1 MLIQLKIDLIERSKL
16 LKEKQSMCEYSKKYH
31 RYLLVVLLLLL
42 STGCTIS
49 PDKTSLNEQVKDSPE
64 YVTITA
70 FELAQLKDA
79 ALQWQQARSGIERL
93 LKLEREL
100 TYLVDNLDI
109 INSKAIAQSNQAVSN
124 RYARSVIN
132 TKAPPNLRYGNNY
145 ASTSD
150 KVERPRQRYSNRYA
164 KSSKGDAPYN
174 QRHSSRYASVPTK
187 MITAPSKS
195 YSKRAVS
202 LPVKA
207 TNSIVKKKV
216 FPQTSKLTKVAMVDT
231 NKKVFALQVASLDSQ
246 ESVAKEW
253 KQINKK
259 AAPLFKDKITTNI
272 EKAKVNN
279 KTYYRLKLGEYFNF
293 KSAED
298 DCEVFKF
305 YKVDCFV
312 SNYTDGPIRL

>member
-1 MLIQLKIDLIERSKL
+1 MLIGS
-16 LKEKQSMCEYSKKYH
+16 
-31 RYLLVVLLLLL
+31 
-42 STGCTIS
+42 GCTIS

-124 RYARSVIN
+124 RYARSSIKAN
-132 TKAPPNLRYGNNY
+132 TSPNLRYGNNY

-150 KVERPRQRYSNRYA
+150 KVERPKQRYSNRYA
-164 KSSKGDAPYN
+164 KPTNRDDLQN
-174 QRHSSRYASVPTK
+174 QRYNSRYASVPKK

-195 YSKRAVS
+195 YSNRSVRS
-202 LPVKA
+202 PVKA
-207 TNSIVKKKV
+207 INPRANKKV
-216 FPQTSKLTKVAMVDT
+216 ASKISKATKVAMVDT
-231 NKKVFALQVASLDSQ
+231 DKKVFALQVASLDSE
-246 ESVAKEW
+246 ESVAKQW
-253 KQINKK
+253 KKINRK
-259 AAPLFKDKITTNI
+259 AAPLFRDKITTNV

-279 KTYYRLKLGEYFNF
+279 KTYYRLKLGEYYNF

-312 SNYTDGPIRL
+312 SNYTDKPIRL

>member
-1 MLIQLKIDLIERSKL
+1 MIQLKIDLIERSKL
-16 LKEKQSMCEYSKKYH
+16 LKEKQSMCEYSIKYH
-31 RYLLVVLLLLL
+31 RYLVIALLMLIG
-42 STGCTIS
+42 SGCTVS
-49 PDKTSLNEQVKDSPE
+49 PDKTTLNEEVKDSPE

-70 FELAQLKDA
+70 LELAQLKDA

-109 INSKAIAQSNQAVSN
+109 ISSKAIAQSNQAVSN
-124 RYARSVIN
+124 RYARSSIKTN
-132 TKAPPNLRYGNNY
+132 ASPNLRYGNNY

-150 KVERPRQRYSNRYA
+150 NVERPKQRYSNRYA
-164 KSSKGDAPYN
+164 KPTNRDALQN
-174 QRHSSRYASVPTK
+174 QRYNNRHASVPKK

-195 YSKRAVS
+195 YSKRTVRS
-202 LPVKA
+202 RVKA
-207 TNSIVKKKV
+207 ISSRVNKKV
-216 FPQTSKLTKVAMVDT
+216 ASKISMATKVAMVDT
-231 NKKVFALQVASLDSQ
+231 NKKVFALQVASLDSE

-253 KQINKK
+253 KHINKK

-312 SNYTDGPIRL
+312 SNYTDKPIRL

>member
-1 MLIQLKIDLIERSKL
+1 MLIGS
-16 LKEKQSMCEYSKKYH
+16 
-31 RYLLVVLLLLL
+31 
-42 STGCTIS
+42 GCTIS

-70 FELAQLKDA
+70 LELAQLKDA

-124 RYARSVIN
+124 RYARSSIKAN
-132 TKAPPNLRYGNNY
+132 TSPNLRYGNNY

-164 KSSKGDAPYN
+164 KPTNRDALQN
-174 QRHSSRYASVPTK
+174 QRYNSRYASVPKK
-187 MITAPSKS
+187 MITAPPKS
-195 YSKRAVS
+195 YSNRSVRS
-202 LPVKA
+202 PVKA
-207 TNSIVKKKV
+207 INPRMNKKV
-216 FPQTSKLTKVAMVDT
+216 ASKISKATKVAMVDT
-231 NKKVFALQVASLDSQ
+231 NKKVFALQVASLDSE
-246 ESVAKEW
+246 ESVAKQW

-259 AAPLFKDKITTNI
+259 AAPLFRDKIRTNI

-279 KTYYRLKLGEYFNF
+279 KTYYRLKLGEYYNF

-312 SNYTDGPIRL
+312 SNYTDKPIRL

>member
-1 MLIQLKIDLIERSKL
+1 MLIGS
-16 LKEKQSMCEYSKKYH
+16 
-31 RYLLVVLLLLL
+31 
-42 STGCTIS
+42 GCTVS
-49 PDKTSLNEQVKDSPE
+49 PDKTTLNEQVKDSPE

-70 FELAQLKDA
+70 LELAQLKGA

-124 RYARSVIN
+124 RHARSSIKTN
-132 TKAPPNLRYGNNY
+132 ASPNLRYGNNY

-150 KVERPRQRYSNRYA
+150 NVERPRQRYSNRYV
-164 KSSKGDAPYN
+164 KPTGRDVLKN
-174 QRHSSRYASVPTK
+174 QRYSSRYASVPTK
-187 MITAPSKS
+187 IITAPSKS
-195 YSKRAVS
+195 YSNRSVRS
-202 LPVKA
+202 SVKA
-207 TNSIVKKKV
+207 INPRMNKKV
-216 FPQTSKLTKVAMVDT
+216 ASKISKATKVAMVDT
-231 NKKVFALQVASLDSQ
+231 NRKVFALQVASLDSE
-246 ESVAKEW
+246 ESVAKQW
-253 KQINKK
+253 KKINRK
-259 AAPLFKDKITTNI
+259 AAPLFRDKITTNV

-279 KTYYRLKLGEYFNF
+279 KTYYRLKLGEYYNF

-312 SNYTDGPIRL
+312 SNYTDKPIRL

>member
-1 MLIQLKIDLIERSKL
+1 
-16 LKEKQSMCEYSKKYH
+16 MCEYSIKYH
-31 RYLLVVLLLLL
+31 RYLVIALLMLIGN
-42 STGCTIS
+42 GCTIS

-70 FELAQLKDA
+70 LELAQLKDA

-124 RYARSVIN
+124 RYARSSIKAN
-132 TKAPPNLRYGNNY
+132 TSPHLRYGNNY

-164 KSSKGDAPYN
+164 KPTNRDALQN
-174 QRHSSRYASVPTK
+174 QRYNSRYASVPRK

-195 YSKRAVS
+195 YSNRSVRS
-202 LPVKA
+202 SVKA
-207 TNSIVKKKV
+207 INPRMNKKV
-216 FPQTSKLTKVAMVDT
+216 ASKISKATKVAMVDT
-231 NKKVFALQVASLDSQ
+231 NKKVFALQVASLDSE
-246 ESVAKEW
+246 ESVAKQW

-259 AAPLFKDKITTNI
+259 AAPLFRDKITTNV

-279 KTYYRLKLGEYFNF
+279 KTYYRLKLGEYYNF

-312 SNYTDGPIRL
+312 SNYTDKPIRL

>member
-1 MLIQLKIDLIERSKL
+1 MLIGS
-16 LKEKQSMCEYSKKYH
+16 
-31 RYLLVVLLLLL
+31 
-42 STGCTIS
+42 GCTIS
-49 PDKTSLNEQVKDSPE
+49 PDKTSLNERVKDSPE

-70 FELAQLKDA
+70 VELAQLKDA

-109 INSKAIAQSNQAVSN
+109 INSKAIAKSNQAVSN
-124 RYARSVIN
+124 RYARSSIKAN
-132 TKAPPNLRYGNNY
+132 TSPDLRHGNNY

-150 KVERPRQRYSNRYA
+150 NVERPRQRYSSRYV
-164 KSSKGDAPYN
+164 KPTGRDILKN
-174 QRHSSRYASVPTK
+174 QRYSSRYASVPTK
-187 MITAPSKS
+187 IITAPSKI
-195 YSKRAVS
+195 YSKRTVRS
-202 LPVKA
+202 SVKA
-207 TNSIVKKKV
+207 ISSRVNKKV
-216 FPQTSKLTKVAMVDT
+216 ASKISMATKVAMVDK
-231 NKKVFALQVASLDSQ
+231 NKKVFALQVASLDSE

-253 KQINKK
+253 KHINKK

-312 SNYTDGPIRL
+312 SNYTDKPIRL

>member
-49 PDKTSLNEQVKDSPE
+49 PDKTLLNEQVKDSPE

-70 FELAQLKDA
+70 LELAQLKDA

-100 TYLVDNLDI
+100 TYLVDHLDI

-124 RYARSVIN
+124 RYARSAIN
-132 TKAPPNLRYGNNY
+132 TKAPPDLRYGNNY
-145 ASTSD
+145 ASTST
-150 KVERPRQRYSNRYA
+150 KVERPSQRVNNRYMKPSSKVVGQNQRY
-164 KSSKGDAPYN
+164 
-174 QRHSSRYASVPTK
+174 SSRYASVPK
-187 MITAPSKS
+187 KVISASIPN

-202 LPVKA
+202 LPAKA

-216 FPQTSKLTKVAMVDT
+216 LPQTSKLTKVAMVDT
-231 NKKVFALQVASLDSQ
+231 NKKVFALQVASLDSE

>member
-1 MLIQLKIDLIERSKL
+1 M
-16 LKEKQSMCEYSKKYH
+16 KEKQSMCEYSIKYH
-31 RYLLVVLLLLL
+31 RYLVIALLMLIG
-42 STGCTIS
+42 SGCTVS
-49 PDKTSLNEQVKDSPE
+49 PDKTTLNEEVKDSPE

-70 FELAQLKDA
+70 LELAQLKDA

-109 INSKAIAQSNQAVSN
+109 ISSKAIAQSNQAVSN
-124 RYARSVIN
+124 RYARSSIKTN
-132 TKAPPNLRYGNNY
+132 ASPNLRYGNNY

-150 KVERPRQRYSNRYA
+150 NVERPKQRYSNRYA
-164 KSSKGDAPYN
+164 KPTNRDALQN
-174 QRHSSRYASVPTK
+174 QRYNNRHASVPKK

-195 YSKRAVS
+195 YSKRTVRS
-202 LPVKA
+202 RVKA
-207 TNSIVKKKV
+207 ISSRVNKKV
-216 FPQTSKLTKVAMVDT
+216 ASKISMATKVAMVDT
-231 NKKVFALQVASLDSQ
+231 NKKVFALQVASLDSE

-253 KQINKK
+253 KHINKK

-312 SNYTDGPIRL
+312 SNYTDKPIRL

>member
-1 MLIQLKIDLIERSKL
+1 MLIGS
-16 LKEKQSMCEYSKKYH
+16 
-31 RYLLVVLLLLL
+31 
-42 STGCTIS
+42 GCTIS

-70 FELAQLKDA
+70 LELAQLKDA

-124 RYARSVIN
+124 RYARSSIKAN
-132 TKAPPNLRYGNNY
+132 TSPNLRYGNNY

-150 KVERPRQRYSNRYA
+150 KVERPKQRYSNRYA
-164 KSSKGDAPYN
+164 KPTNRDDLQN
-174 QRHSSRYASVPTK
+174 QRYNSRYASVPKK

-195 YSKRAVS
+195 YSNRSVRS
-202 LPVKA
+202 PVKA
-207 TNSIVKKKV
+207 INPRMNKKV
-216 FPQTSKLTKVAMVDT
+216 ASKISKATKVAMVDT
-231 NKKVFALQVASLDSQ
+231 DKKVFALQVASLDSE
-246 ESVAKEW
+246 ESVAKQW
-253 KQINKK
+253 KKINRK
-259 AAPLFKDKITTNI
+259 AAPLFRDKITTNV

-279 KTYYRLKLGEYFNF
+279 KTYYRLKLGEYYNF

-312 SNYTDGPIRL
+312 SNYTDKPIRL

>member
-70 FELAQLKDA
+70 LELAQLKDA

-100 TYLVDNLDI
+100 TYLVDHLDI

-132 TKAPPNLRYGNNY
+132 TKAPPNLKYGNNY

-187 MITAPSKS
+187 MITAPPKS
-195 YSKRAVS
+195 YSKHAVS

-231 NKKVFALQVASLDSQ
+231 NKKYLHCRLRHSIHKRVLLKNGSKLT
-246 ESVAKEW
+246 K
-253 KQINKK
+253 KQRLCLRTKSRQILKK
-259 AAPLFKDKITTNI
+259 QRLIT
-272 EKAKVNN
+272 
-279 KTYYRLKLGEYFNF
+279 
-293 KSAED
+293 KSIID
-298 DCEVFKF
+298 
-305 YKVDCFV
+305 
-312 SNYTDGPIRL
+312 

>member
-1 MLIQLKIDLIERSKL
+1 MLIGN
-16 LKEKQSMCEYSKKYH
+16 
-31 RYLLVVLLLLL
+31 
-42 STGCTIS
+42 GCTIS
-49 PDKTSLNEQVKDSPE
+49 HDKTSLNEQVKDSPE
-64 YVTITA
+64 YVTITEL
-70 FELAQLKDA
+70 ELAQLKDA

-124 RYARSVIN
+124 RYARSSIKAN
-132 TKAPPNLRYGNNY
+132 TSPHLRYGNNY

-164 KSSKGDAPYN
+164 KPTNRDALQN
-174 QRHSSRYASVPTK
+174 QRYNSRYASVPIK

-195 YSKRAVS
+195 YSNRSVRS
-202 LPVKA
+202 SVKA
-207 TNSIVKKKV
+207 INPRMNKKV
-216 FPQTSKLTKVAMVDT
+216 ASKISKATKVAMVDT
-231 NKKVFALQVASLDSQ
+231 NKKVFALQVASLDSE
-246 ESVAKEW
+246 ESVAKQW

-259 AAPLFKDKITTNI
+259 AAPLFRDKITTNV

-279 KTYYRLKLGEYFNF
+279 KTYYRLKLGEYYNF

-312 SNYTDGPIRL
+312 SNYTDKPIRL

>member
-1 MLIQLKIDLIERSKL
+1 MLIGS
-16 LKEKQSMCEYSKKYH
+16 
-31 RYLLVVLLLLL
+31 
-42 STGCTIS
+42 GCTIS

-70 FELAQLKDA
+70 LELAQLKDA

-124 RYARSVIN
+124 RYARSSIKAN
-132 TKAPPNLRYGNNY
+132 TSPNLRYGNNY

-164 KSSKGDAPYN
+164 KPTNRDALQN
-174 QRHSSRYASVPTK
+174 QRYNSRYASVPRK

-195 YSKRAVS
+195 YSNRSVRS
-202 LPVKA
+202 SVKA
-207 TNSIVKKKV
+207 INPRMNKKV
-216 FPQTSKLTKVAMVDT
+216 ASKISKATKVAMVDT
-231 NKKVFALQVASLDSQ
+231 NKKVFALQVASLDSE
-246 ESVAKEW
+246 ESVAKQW

-259 AAPLFKDKITTNI
+259 AAPLFRDKITTNV

-279 KTYYRLKLGEYFNF
+279 KTYYRLKLGEYYNF

-312 SNYTDGPIRL
+312 SNYTDKPIRL

>member
-1 MLIQLKIDLIERSKL
+1 MIQLKIDLIERSKL
-16 LKEKQSMCEYSKKYH
+16 LKEKQSMCEYGIKYH
-31 RYLLVVLLLLL
+31 RYLVIALLMLIG
-42 STGCTIS
+42 SGCTVS
-49 PDKTSLNEQVKDSPE
+49 PDKTTLNEEVKDSPE

-70 FELAQLKDA
+70 LELAQLKDA

-124 RYARSVIN
+124 RYARSSIKTN
-132 TKAPPNLRYGNNY
+132 ASPNLRYGNNY

-150 KVERPRQRYSNRYA
+150 NVERPEQRYSNRYA
-164 KSSKGDAPYN
+164 KPTNRDALQN
-174 QRHSSRYASVPTK
+174 QRYNSRHASVPKK

-195 YSKRAVS
+195 YSKRTVRS
-202 LPVKA
+202 RVKA
-207 TNSIVKKKV
+207 ISSRVNKKV
-216 FPQTSKLTKVAMVDT
+216 ASKISMATKVAMVDT
-231 NKKVFALQVASLDSQ
+231 NKKIFALQVASLDSE

-253 KQINKK
+253 KHINKK

>member
-1 MLIQLKIDLIERSKL
+1 MLIGS
-16 LKEKQSMCEYSKKYH
+16 
-31 RYLLVVLLLLL
+31 
-42 STGCTIS
+42 GCTVS
-49 PDKTSLNEQVKDSPE
+49 PDKTTLNEEVKDSPE

-70 FELAQLKDA
+70 LELAQLKDA

-124 RYARSVIN
+124 RYARSSIKTN
-132 TKAPPNLRYGNNY
+132 ASPNLRYGNNY

-150 KVERPRQRYSNRYA
+150 NVERPRQRYSNRYV
-164 KSSKGDAPYN
+164 KPTGRDALKN
-174 QRHSSRYASVPTK
+174 QRYSSRYASVPTK
-187 MITAPSKS
+187 IITAPSKS
-195 YSKRAVS
+195 YSKRTVRS
-202 LPVKA
+202 PVKA
-207 TNSIVKKKV
+207 ISSRVNKKV
-216 FPQTSKLTKVAMVDT
+216 ASKISKATKVAMVDT
-231 NKKVFALQVASLDSQ
+231 NKKVFALQVASLDSE
-246 ESVAKEW
+246 ESVAKQW

-259 AAPLFKDKITTNI
+259 AAPLFRDKITTNV

-279 KTYYRLKLGEYFNF
+279 KTYYRLKLGEYYNF

-312 SNYTDGPIRL
+312 SNYTDKPIRL

>member
-1 MLIQLKIDLIERSKL
+1 MIQLKIDLIERSKL
-16 LKEKQSMCEYSKKYH
+16 LKEKQSMCEYSIKYH
-31 RYLLVVLLLLL
+31 RYLVIALLMLIG
-42 STGCTIS
+42 SGCTVS
-49 PDKTSLNEQVKDSPE
+49 PDKTTLNEEVKDSPE

-70 FELAQLKDA
+70 LELAQLKDA

-109 INSKAIAQSNQAVSN
+109 ISSKAIAQSNQAVSN
-124 RYARSVIN
+124 RYARSSIKTN
-132 TKAPPNLRYGNNY
+132 ASPNLRYGNNY

-150 KVERPRQRYSNRYA
+150 NVERPRQRYSNRYV
-164 KSSKGDAPYN
+164 KPTGRDALKN
-174 QRHSSRYASVPTK
+174 QRYSSRYASVPTK
-187 MITAPSKS
+187 IITAPSKS
-195 YSKRAVS
+195 YSKRTVRS
-202 LPVKA
+202 PVKA
-207 TNSIVKKKV
+207 ISSRVNKKV
-216 FPQTSKLTKVAMVDT
+216 ASKISKATKVAMVDT
-231 NKKVFALQVASLDSQ
+231 NKKVFALQVASLDSE
-246 ESVAKEW
+246 ESVAKQW

-259 AAPLFKDKITTNI
+259 AAPLFRDKITTNV

-279 KTYYRLKLGEYFNF
+279 KTYYRLKLGEYYNF

-312 SNYTDGPIRL
+312 SNYTDKPIRL

>member
-1 MLIQLKIDLIERSKL
+1 LIQLKIDLIERSKL
-16 LKEKQSMCEYSKKYH
+16 LKEKQSIYEYSKKYH

-70 FELAQLKDA
+70 LELAQLKDA
-79 ALQWQQARSGIERL
+79 ALQWQQARSGIKRL

-100 TYLVDNLDI
+100 TYLVDHLDI

-124 RYARSVIN
+124 RYARLSIKTN
-132 TKAPPNLRYGNNY
+132 TSANLRYGNNY

-164 KSSKGDAPYN
+164 
-174 QRHSSRYASVPTK
+174 SVPTK

-195 YSKRAVS
+195 YSKHAVS

-231 NKKVFALQVASLDSQ
+231 NKKVFALQVASLDSE
-246 ESVAKEW
+246 ESVVKEW
-253 KQINKK
+253 KHINKK

-272 EKAKVNN
+272 EKTKVNN
-279 KTYYRLKLGEYFNF
+279 KTYYRLKLGEYYNF

-312 SNYTDGPIRL
+312 SNYTDKPIRL

>member
-1 MLIQLKIDLIERSKL
+1 MLIGS
-16 LKEKQSMCEYSKKYH
+16 
-31 RYLLVVLLLLL
+31 
-42 STGCTIS
+42 GCTIS

-70 FELAQLKDA
+70 LELAQLKDA

-124 RYARSVIN
+124 RYARSSIKAN
-132 TKAPPNLRYGNNY
+132 TSPNLRYGNNY

-150 KVERPRQRYSNRYA
+150 KVERPKQRYSNRSA
-164 KSSKGDAPYN
+164 KPTNRDALQN
-174 QRHSSRYASVPTK
+174 QRYNSRYASVPKK

-195 YSKRAVS
+195 YSNRSVRS
-202 LPVKA
+202 PVKA
-207 TNSIVKKKV
+207 INPRMNKKV
-216 FPQTSKLTKVAMVDT
+216 ASKISKATKVAMVDT
-231 NKKVFALQVASLDSQ
+231 NKKVFALQVASLDSE
-246 ESVAKEW
+246 ESVAKQW
-253 KQINKK
+253 KKINRK
-259 AAPLFKDKITTNI
+259 AAPLFRDKITTNV

-279 KTYYRLKLGEYFNF
+279 KTYYRLKLGEYYNF

-312 SNYTDGPIRL
+312 SNYTDKPIRL

>member
-1 MLIQLKIDLIERSKL
+1 MLIGS
-16 LKEKQSMCEYSKKYH
+16 
-31 RYLLVVLLLLL
+31 
-42 STGCTIS
+42 GCTIS

-70 FELAQLKDA
+70 LELAQLKDA

-124 RYARSVIN
+124 RYARSSIKAN
-132 TKAPPNLRYGNNY
+132 TSPNLRYGNNY

-164 KSSKGDAPYN
+164 KPTNRDALQN
-174 QRHSSRYASVPTK
+174 QRYNSRYASVPRK

-195 YSKRAVS
+195 YSNRSVRS
-202 LPVKA
+202 SVKA
-207 TNSIVKKKV
+207 INPRMNKKV
-216 FPQTSKLTKVAMVDT
+216 ASKISKATKVAMVDT
-231 NKKVFALQVASLDSQ
+231 NKKVFALQVASLDSE
-246 ESVAKEW
+246 ESVAKQW

-259 AAPLFKDKITTNI
+259 AAPLFRDKITTNV

-279 KTYYRLKLGEYFNF
+279 KTYYRLKLGEYYNF

-305 YKVDCFV
+305 YKVDCIV
-312 SNYTDGPIRL
+312 SNYTDKPIRL

>member
-1 MLIQLKIDLIERSKL
+1 MLIGS
-16 LKEKQSMCEYSKKYH
+16 
-31 RYLLVVLLLLL
+31 
-42 STGCTIS
+42 GCTIS

-70 FELAQLKDA
+70 LELAQLKDA

-109 INSKAIAQSNQAVSN
+109 INSKVIAQSNQAVSN
-124 RYARSVIN
+124 RYARSSIKAN
-132 TKAPPNLRYGNNY
+132 TSPNLRYGNNY

-150 KVERPRQRYSNRYA
+150 KVERPKQRYSNRYA
-164 KSSKGDAPYN
+164 KPTNRDDLQN
-174 QRHSSRYASVPTK
+174 QRYNSRYASVPKK

-195 YSKRAVS
+195 YSNRSVRS
-202 LPVKA
+202 PVKA
-207 TNSIVKKKV
+207 INPRMNKKV
-216 FPQTSKLTKVAMVDT
+216 ASKISKATKVAMVDT
-231 NKKVFALQVASLDSQ
+231 DKKVFALQVASLDSE
-246 ESVAKEW
+246 ESVAKQW
-253 KQINKK
+253 KKINRK
-259 AAPLFKDKITTNI
+259 AAPLFRDKITTNI

-279 KTYYRLKLGEYFNF
+279 KTYYRLKLGEYYNF

-312 SNYTDGPIRL
+312 SNYTDKPIRL

>member
-1 MLIQLKIDLIERSKL
+1 
-16 LKEKQSMCEYSKKYH
+16 MCEYSIKYH
-31 RYLLVVLLLLL
+31 RYLVIALLMLIG
-42 STGCTIS
+42 SGCTIS

-70 FELAQLKDA
+70 LELAQLKDA

-124 RYARSVIN
+124 RYARSSIKAN
-132 TKAPPNLRYGNNY
+132 TSPNLRYGNNY

-150 KVERPRQRYSNRYA
+150 KVERPKQRYSNRYA
-164 KSSKGDAPYN
+164 KPTNRDDLQN
-174 QRHSSRYASVPTK
+174 QRYNSRYASVPKK

-195 YSKRAVS
+195 YSNRSVRS
-202 LPVKA
+202 PVKA
-207 TNSIVKKKV
+207 INPRMNKKV
-216 FPQTSKLTKVAMVDT
+216 ASKISKATKVAMVDT
-231 NKKVFALQVASLDSQ
+231 DKKVFALQVASLDSE
-246 ESVAKEW
+246 ESVAKQW
-253 KQINKK
+253 KKINRK
-259 AAPLFKDKITTNI
+259 AAPLFRDKITTNV

-279 KTYYRLKLGEYFNF
+279 KTYYRLKLGEYYNF

-312 SNYTDGPIRL
+312 SNYTDKPIRL

>member
-1 MLIQLKIDLIERSKL
+1 MLIGS
-16 LKEKQSMCEYSKKYH
+16 
-31 RYLLVVLLLLL
+31 
-42 STGCTIS
+42 GCTVS
-49 PDKTSLNEQVKDSPE
+49 PDKTTLNEQVKDSPE

-70 FELAQLKDA
+70 LELAQLKDA

-124 RYARSVIN
+124 RYARSSIKTN
-132 TKAPPNLRYGNNY
+132 ASPNLRYGNNY

-150 KVERPRQRYSNRYA
+150 NVERPRQRYSNRYV
-164 KSSKGDAPYN
+164 KPTGRDALKN
-174 QRHSSRYASVPTK
+174 QRYSSRYASVPTK
-187 MITAPSKS
+187 IITAPSKS
-195 YSKRAVS
+195 YSKRTVRS
-202 LPVKA
+202 PVKA
-207 TNSIVKKKV
+207 INPRMNKKV
-216 FPQTSKLTKVAMVDT
+216 ASKISKATKVAMVDT
-231 NKKVFALQVASLDSQ
+231 NRKVFALQVASLDSE
-246 ESVAKEW
+246 ESVAKQW
-253 KQINKK
+253 KKINRK
-259 AAPLFKDKITTNI
+259 AAPLFRDKITTNV

-279 KTYYRLKLGEYFNF
+279 KTYYRLKLGEYYNF

-312 SNYTDGPIRL
+312 SNYTDKPIRL

>member
-1 MLIQLKIDLIERSKL
+1 LIQLKIDLIERSKL
-16 LKEKQSMCEYSKKYH
+16 LKEKQSMCEYSIKYH
-31 RYLLVVLLLLL
+31 RYLVIALLMLIG
-42 STGCTIS
+42 SGCTVS
-49 PDKTSLNEQVKDSPE
+49 PDKTTLNEEVKDSPE

-70 FELAQLKDA
+70 LELAQLKDA

-109 INSKAIAQSNQAVSN
+109 ISSKAIAQSNQAVSN
-124 RYARSVIN
+124 RYARSSIKTN
-132 TKAPPNLRYGNNY
+132 ASPNLRYGNNY

-150 KVERPRQRYSNRYA
+150 NVERPKQRYSNRYA
-164 KSSKGDAPYN
+164 KPTNRDALQN
-174 QRHSSRYASVPTK
+174 QRYNNRHASVPKK

-195 YSKRAVS
+195 YSKRTVRS
-202 LPVKA
+202 RVKA
-207 TNSIVKKKV
+207 ISSRVNKKV
-216 FPQTSKLTKVAMVDT
+216 ASKISMATKVAMVDT
-231 NKKVFALQVASLDSQ
+231 NKKVFALQVASLDSE

-253 KQINKK
+253 KHINKK

-312 SNYTDGPIRL
+312 SNYTDKPIRL

>member
-1 MLIQLKIDLIERSKL
+1 
-16 LKEKQSMCEYSKKYH
+16 MCEYSVKYH
-31 RYLLVVLLLLL
+31 RYLVIALLMLIG
-42 STGCTIS
+42 SGCTIS
-49 PDKTSLNEQVKDSPE
+49 PDKTSLNERVRDSPE

-70 FELAQLKDA
+70 VELAQLKDA

-109 INSKAIAQSNQAVSN
+109 INSKAIAKSNQAVSN
-124 RYARSVIN
+124 RYARSSIKAN
-132 TKAPPNLRYGNNY
+132 TSPDLRHGNNY

-150 KVERPRQRYSNRYA
+150 NVERPRQRYSNRYV
-164 KSSKGDAPYN
+164 KPTGRDALKN
-174 QRHSSRYASVPTK
+174 QRYSSRYASVPTK
-187 MITAPSKS
+187 IITAPSKS
-195 YSKRAVS
+195 YSKRTVRS
-202 LPVKA
+202 PVKA
-207 TNSIVKKKV
+207 ISSRVNKKV
-216 FPQTSKLTKVAMVDT
+216 ASKISMATKVAMVDK
-231 NKKVFALQVASLDSQ
+231 NKKVFALQVASLDSE

-253 KQINKK
+253 KHINKK

-312 SNYTDGPIRL
+312 SNYTDKPIRL

>member
-1 MLIQLKIDLIERSKL
+1 MLIGS
-16 LKEKQSMCEYSKKYH
+16 
-31 RYLLVVLLLLL
+31 
-42 STGCTIS
+42 GCTIS

-70 FELAQLKDA
+70 LELAQLKDA

-124 RYARSVIN
+124 RYARSSIKAN
-132 TKAPPNLRYGNNY
+132 TSPNLRYGNNY

-150 KVERPRQRYSNRYA
+150 KVERPKQRYSNRYA
-164 KSSKGDAPYN
+164 KPTNRDDLQN
-174 QRHSSRYASVPTK
+174 QRYNSRYASVPKK

-195 YSKRAVS
+195 YSNRSVRS
-202 LPVKA
+202 PVKA
-207 TNSIVKKKV
+207 INPRMNKKV
-216 FPQTSKLTKVAMVDT
+216 ASKISKATKVAMVDT
-231 NKKVFALQVASLDSQ
+231 NKKVFALQVASLDSE
-246 ESVAKEW
+246 ESVAKQW
-253 KQINKK
+253 KKINRK
-259 AAPLFKDKITTNI
+259 AAPLFRDKITTNV

-279 KTYYRLKLGEYFNF
+279 KTYYRLKLGEYYNF

-312 SNYTDGPIRL
+312 SNYTDKPIRL